1 MILIIKFYFY
11 IKILVYTMQCFCI
24 KNVNDIFRGK
34 IFIENLLIKHEE
46 IEKEMELNDF
56 IFKYFNISK
65 YVYLHGNDIF
75 PFWYY
80 KLYDEEIL
88 IYSEEKSKDL
98 ILNKL
103 KSINYDFSSLTEVSN
118 IDFITKYDNFNNLD
132 MFIINNKYYK

>member
-1 MILIIKFYFY
+1 MK
-11 IKILVYTMQCFCI
+11 CFCI
-24 KNVNDIFRGK
+24 QNVNDIFRGK
-34 IFIENLLIKHEE
+34 IFIEDLLIKNGE
-46 IEKEMELNDF
+46 IEKEMELNYF

-65 YVYLHGNDIF
+65 YIYLHGNNVF
-75 PFWYY
+75 PFEYY

-88 IYSEEKSKDL
+88 IYSEEESKNL

-118 IDFITKYDNFNNLD
+118 IDFITNYDGFNNLD

>member
-1 MILIIKFYFY
+1 MK
-11 IKILVYTMQCFCI
+11 CFCI
-24 KNVNDIFRGK
+24 QNVNDIFRGK
-34 IFIENLLIKHEE
+34 IFIEDLLIKNGE

-65 YVYLHGNDIF
+65 YIYLHGNDVF
-75 PFWYY
+75 PFEYY

-88 IYSEEKSKDL
+88 IYSEEESKNL

>member
-1 MILIIKFYFY
+1 MK
-11 IKILVYTMQCFCI
+11 CFCI
-24 KNVNDIFRGK
+24 QNVNDIFRGK
-34 IFIENLLIKHEE
+34 IFIEDLLIKNGE

-65 YVYLHGNDIF
+65 YIYLHGNDVF
-75 PFWYY
+75 PFEYY
-80 KLYDEEIL
+80 KLYNEEIL
-88 IYSEEKSKDL
+88 IYSEEESKNL

-118 IDFITKYDNFNNLD
+118 IDFITNYDGFNNLD

>member
-1 MILIIKFYFY
+1 MK
-11 IKILVYTMQCFCI
+11 CFCI
-24 KNVNDIFRGK
+24 QNVNDIFRGK
-34 IFIENLLIKHEE
+34 IFIEDLLIKNGE

-65 YVYLHGNDIF
+65 YIYLHGNNVF
-75 PFWYY
+75 PFEYY

-88 IYSEEKSKDL
+88 IYSEEESKNL

-118 IDFITKYDNFNNLD
+118 IDFITNYDGFNNLD

>member
-1 MILIIKFYFY
+1 
-11 IKILVYTMQCFCI
+11 MQCFCI

-75 PFWYY
+75 P
-80 KLYDEEIL
+80 ITP
-88 IYSEEKSKDL
+88 ISHS
-98 ILNKL
+98 L
-103 KSINYDFSSLTEVSN
+103 KVNMKIKVQ
-118 IDFITKYDNFNNLD
+118 
-132 MFIINNKYYK
+132 

>member
-1 MILIIKFYFY
+1 MK
-11 IKILVYTMQCFCI
+11 CFCI
-24 KNVNDIFRGK
+24 QNVNDIFRGK
-34 IFIENLLIKHEE
+34 IFIEDLLIKNGE

-65 YVYLHGNDIF
+65 YIYLHGNDVF
-75 PFWYY
+75 PFEYY

-88 IYSEEKSKDL
+88 IYSEEESKNL

-118 IDFITKYDNFNNLD
+118 IDFITNYDGFNNLD

>member
-1 MILIIKFYFY
+1 MK
-11 IKILVYTMQCFCI
+11 CFCI
-24 KNVNDIFRGK
+24 QNVNDIFRGK
-34 IFIENLLIKHEE
+34 IFIEDLLIKNGE

-65 YVYLHGNDIF
+65 YIYLHGNDVF
-75 PFWYY
+75 PFEYY

-88 IYSEEKSKDL
+88 IYSEEESKNL

-118 IDFITKYDNFNNLD
+118 IDFITNYDGFNNLD
-132 MFIINNKYYK
+132 MFIINNKY